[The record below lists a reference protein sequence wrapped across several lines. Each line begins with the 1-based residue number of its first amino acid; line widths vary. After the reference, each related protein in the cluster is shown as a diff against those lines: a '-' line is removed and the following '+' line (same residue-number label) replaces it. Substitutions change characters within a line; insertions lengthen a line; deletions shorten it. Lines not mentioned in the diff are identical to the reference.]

1 MTDTTAT
8 TTTRSRKGHKTD
20 LAAELASANTAS
32 AAVWATTKGLAVGD
46 QVAPAIKG
54 RPANGPQPFRTI
66 TAIDRPTASSIV
78 LSLGDDKAMAFGPA
92 TKLFVIK
99 ASTEE
104 SPEAR
109 EARHQAKAVR
119 DADHAAKV
127 AEEKGSALL
136 PGSPEAKA
144 QRHAKS
150 VGKALLAA
158 VVAAPAPAPAAKAST
173 PTAAQRDTEAF
184 RGKEAPTGYIVRWTA
199 PQIAPATDYLKAS
212 DKATEPGWLVRCN
225 AHGTTSSAKNVEDC
239 KKVGTKA
246 QRLTW
251 CEACAK

>member
-1 MTDTTAT
+1 MTDTNTTKMT
-8 TTTRSRKGHKTD
+8 TTSRRGRKTD
-20 LAAELASANTAS
+20 LAADLTAANTTS
-32 AAVWATTKGLAVGD
+32 GAVWTTTKGLAVGD

-54 RPANGPQPFRTI
+54 RPANGPQPFHTI
-66 TAIDRPTASSIV
+66 TAIERPTASSIV
-78 LSLGDDKAMAFGPA
+78 LRLGDDGPLSFGPA

-109 EARHQAKAVR
+109 VTRHHLKAVR
-119 DADHAAKV
+119 DADYAAKV
-127 AEEKGSALL
+127 ADEKGTT
-136 PGSPEAKA
+136 KA
-144 QRHAKS
+144 PK
-150 VGKALLAA
+150 
-158 VVAAPAPAPAAKAST
+158 AAKAST
-173 PTAAQRDTEAF
+173 PTVAQRDTEAY
-184 RGKEAPTGYIVRWTA
+184 RGKEAPTGYFVRWTA

-225 AHGTTSSAKNVEDC
+225 AHGTTSPAKNVEDC

-251 CEACAK
+251 CKACAA